1 MGNEV
6 CRRYIAF
13 NNKTLYQSGKVKYKF
28 YDTVTDDNSLLIA
41 NDIYTPVKYGTVVY
55 KEYELEELIY
65 GTQEANAIL
74 ENKFEAFLKNFQD
87 LGVQIIEKNVTI
99 EEYEDYFLAKGCVK
113 AICRTGTDIPINRKE
128 EITVNEHN

>member
-1 MGNEV
+1 MMSVDNRLRMIRLIEKIERNRKLADKMHVSNRSILKSVDRKQTQNTKGEK
-6 CRRYIAF
+6 RR
-13 NNKTLYQSGKVKYKF
+13 T
-28 YDTVTDDNSLLIA
+28 TM
-41 NDIYTPVKYGTVVY
+41 
-55 KEYELEELIY
+55 
-65 GTQEANAIL
+65 
-74 ENKFEAFLKNFQD
+74 ENKVLATVAGEEITEAEFEAFLQNFQD